1 MDRERNGYQAYLVR
15 LWAVR
20 SGGQRVWRAALESPH
35 TGERQAFAT
44 LEELFTFLEAK
55 TCLPTLLTGTDT
67 QDVDD
72 DSVPVEEEERHDV
85 YA

>member
-1 MDRERNGYQAYLVR
+1 MDGERHGYQAYLVR
-15 LWAVR
+15 LWPVR

-35 TGERQAFAT
+35 TGERHAFAT

-55 TCLPTLLTGTDT
+55 TCLPPPLTGSDT
-67 QDVDD
+67 QDIDD
-72 DSVPVEEEERHDV
+72 DSVPEEEEERHDV